1 MSVATLHPLRS
12 FRDLASSPR
21 RGLVEIA
28 TLAGL
33 YGVYELVRG
42 QGHATLAAAR
52 AHTDGIV
59 ALEQNLH
66 IYFEREIQQAA
77 HWVPGMPTLLGIAYI
92 TLHFLGTAAFLVW
105 LYRRHPE
112 RFPLVRNTLVGAT
125 GAALVVYLL
134 YPVAPPR
141 LASLGFVDTVTHNAK
156 VNLSSD
162 LLGSLYN
169 PFAAVPSLHF
179 GYALLVGATIAV
191 IARRRIA
198 RLLAWSYPAA
208 MLFIIVATG
217 NHFFI
222 DAFAG
227 ALAIG
232 VGYLIASW
240 ADSPATLA
248 QRSQP
253 ERGSGAA
260 LSGVR
265 RAVQSPPRP
274 AHPHR
279 VHRGLRPAPILRAGA
294 GAGAGAGQGGRPGV
308 RLARGSTGLYRARR
322 QRRGREFRATTA
334 RPRATSG
341 RSGFDGARMAAAAAR
356 ARRGAVRRGATPM
369 PRSHGHAGR
378 GAGSLPLASPQHGSS
393 PPLLPHRRGRSP
405 TPAQTTQGRVSIAA

>member
-1 MSVATLHPLRS
+1 M
-12 FRDLASSPR
+12 
-21 RGLVEIA
+21 EIA

-33 YGVYELVRG
+33 YGVYELIRG
-42 QGHATLAAAR
+42 QGQATLAAAR

-59 ALEQNLH
+59 ALEQELH

-92 TLHFLGTAAFLVW
+92 ALHFLGTAAFLVW

-112 RFPLVRNTLVGAT
+112 KFPFVRNTLVGAT
-125 GAALVVYLL
+125 GVALAVYLL

-179 GYALLVGATIAV
+179 GYALLVGTTIAL

-208 MLFIIVATG
+208 MLFVIVATG

-222 DAFAG
+222 DAIAG
-227 ALAIG
+227 AFAIG
-232 VGYLIASW
+232 VGFFIASFV
-240 ADSPATLA
+240 DSRARLA
-248 QRSQP
+248 PRRQSARESA
-253 ERGSGAA
+253 AA

-265 RAVQSPPRP
+265 REAHHPLRT

-279 VHRGLRPAPILRAGA
+279 VHTAPQPAPIPRAGDAAAA
-294 GAGAGAGQGGRPGV
+294 GARPGGP
-308 RLARGSTGLYRARR
+308 RAARHGRGNTVPYPTR
-322 QRRGREFRATTA
+322 RRGRGRGAQAT
-334 RPRATSG
+334 RVPPRATRGPFGSA
-341 RSGFDGARMAAAAAR
+341 GARMAAQAAR
-356 ARRGAVRRGATPM
+356 ARRGAVRPGATPAQ
-369 PRSHGHAGR
+369 RSRARVGR
-378 GAGSLPLASPQHGSS
+378 GAGSLQRVSPQRGSS
-393 PPLLPHRRGRSP
+393 PPHLHRRRGRSP
-405 TPAQTTQGRVSIAA
+405 TPAQPTQGRVSIAA